1 MGSSPSLEPHKYVPA
16 PILRRRQKK
25 GCPKWDSPLHAD
37 KSLLFRGERQ
47 QSNVTRALDRLGQ
60 LTLMLCASTGHA
72 AGQDLAALGHVT
84 LQLCYVL
91 RRCKPFCGDG
101 RRADGPGGE

>member
-60 LTLMLCASTGHA
+60 LTLMLCASTG
-72 AGQDLAALGHVT
+72 QR
-84 LQLCYVL
+84 